1 MNVYKIPIFTIF
13 KRPLFEV
20 DVIFL
25 FAGGRGGH
33 LYAIIY
39 TDYNKPHMIK
49 HYKKNI
55 YFSMVV
61 LILQINLIIFF
72 L

>member
-1 MNVYKIPIFTIF
+1 MLINF
-13 KRPLFEV
+13 LFLLFSNDRYLLQIEEV

-49 HYKKNI
+49 HYQKTFTSRWLYWSCK
-55 YFSMVV
+55 
-61 LILQINLIIFF
+61 LI
-72 L
+72 